1 MTILSNNTS
10 KPSRNDHQIQ
20 SCFSGSTVVES
31 FDYLSDGASLA
42 SKKFL
47 TEQDDN
53 IIGSK
58 NHIEEQEIII
68 ELPVIKA

>member
-1 MTILSNNTS
+1 M
-10 KPSRNDHQIQ
+10 
-20 SCFSGSTVVES
+20 VES

-42 SKKFL
+42 SKNFL

-53 IIGSK
+53 IIGFK
-58 NHIEEQEIII
+58 NSIEEQEIII

>member
-10 KPSRNDHQIQ
+10 NSRNDHQIQ

-42 SKKFL
+42 SKNFL

-58 NHIEEQEIII
+58 NSIEEQEIII